1 MKNDKTFS
9 HDGFPVNGLEFK
21 IPPDSIGLDPA
32 TKREVTIC
40 NLFVNHELTL
50 RDIVRVLDED
60 CRHVVEV
67 LVNNGIVHERRQ
79 NRQKSPEGIERRSVP
94 EGIKRRSVH

>member
-1 MKNDKTFS
+1 
-9 HDGFPVNGLEFK
+9 
-21 IPPDSIGLDPA
+21 
-32 TKREVTIC
+32 
-40 NLFVNHELTL
+40 
-50 RDIVRVLDED
+50 
-60 CRHVVEV
+60 V